1 MLKGKLACIKNKSV
15 KNVSQNKINPNEVFV
30 CVFWGVIFL
39 YHDFPRHDLRCCKS
53 LSLARMRRLLFLS
66 L

>member
-30 CVFWGVIFL
+30 CVFFL
-39 YHDFPRHDLRCCKS
+39 GCDFS
-53 LSLARMRRLLFLS
+53 LP
-66 L
+66 

>member
-30 CVFWGVIFL
+30 CVFLGC
-39 YHDFPRHDLRCCKS
+39 DFS
-53 LSLARMRRLLFLS
+53 LP
-66 L
+66 